1 MTERSLLRRLIMQS
15 YSDSTKRQRILRNM
29 DERTGQKLS
38 QISARARKDRE
49 SKFNNLAHHIS
60 PELIELVIKEI
71 PKSSSA
77 GPDGLSRDETLAN
90 LDWMLKRRLYQ
101 IHKGHYEAEPV
112 RRVNI
117 PKADGGMRPLGVPS
131 IIERGIQGATALVLE
146 QIYEQAFKAS
156 SFGFRPER
164 SCHNALATLSHSIVT
179 EGMNFALEVDI
190 RNFFGSLD
198 HGWLLRF
205 LAHRIS
211 DPRILDLI
219 RSWLK
224 AGILEGGKYQEAG
237 ESGSPQGGSISPI
250 LANVYLHYVLDLWFE
265 HVMKRQLRGKA
276 RLIRYADDFVIMF
289 ERTEDLVLVEKLLK
303 IRLKEFGLEVA
314 EEKTHRTDLRL
325 REREDNDRRHISF
338 LGFEIFKQKTRNG
351 TASRVTFKTQSKRLS
366 RSKQKL
372 KDTMKEIM
380 HWDPQEQCKR
390 INLTLKGHY
399 QYYGF
404 PGNSASLA
412 RFHYLTTKMWKQFLV
427 RRSQNSKMNWDKYSA
442 LLKQNRLL
450 SPKLH
455 VRYADLAKYVR
466 L

>member
-1 MTERSLLRRLIMQS
+1 MQS

-29 DERTGQKLS
+29 DVGTGQKLS
-38 QISARARKDRE
+38 QISARARNDRD

-60 PELIELVIKEI
+60 PDLIQLIIKEI
-71 PKSSSA
+71 PKTSSA

-101 IHKGHYEAEPV
+101 IHKRCYEAEPV

-117 PKADGGMRPLGVPS
+117 PKADGGTRPLGVPS

-146 QIYEQAFKAS
+146 QIYEQVFLTS

-164 SCHNALATLSHSIVT
+164 GCHNALATLSHSIKH

-190 RNFFGSLD
+190 RDFFGSLD

-211 DPRILDLI
+211 DARILDLI
-219 RSWLK
+219 KSWLK
-224 AGILEGGKYQEAG
+224 AGILEEGKYLEAG

-250 LANVYLHYVLDLWFE
+250 LANIYLHYVLDLWFE
-265 HVMKRQLRGKA
+265 HVKKRLNCKA

-289 ERTEDLVLVEKLLK
+289 ERAEDAVTVEKLLK
-303 IRLKEFGLEVA
+303 IRLKEFGLEMA

-325 REREDNDRRHISF
+325 REREGNDRRHISF
-338 LGFEIFKQKTRNG
+338 LGFEVFNQKTSSGRG
-351 TASRVTFKTQSKRLS
+351 SRVTFKTQSKRLS

-372 KDTMKEIM
+372 KETMKEIM
-380 HWDPQEQCKR
+380 HWDPEQQCKR
-390 INLTLKGHY
+390 INLTLQGHY

-412 RFHYLTTKMWKQFLV
+412 KYHCLSVRMWKQFLT
-427 RRSQNSKMNWDKYSA
+427 RRSQNSKMNWEKYKAHLESRS
-442 LLKQNRLL
+442 LIL
-450 SPKLH
+450 PKLH
-455 VRYADLAKYVR
+455 VRYTDLAKYVR